1 MVWRIREKE
10 FANGRLV
17 RNLYEDMVMNHARR
31 CKQELTKPSREDLM
45 ELKADDIPSV
55 AEKRRLN

>member
-1 MVWRIREKE
+1 MAHKGEE

-31 CKQELTKPSREDLM
+31 VNGIDKPSREDLM

-55 AEKRRLN
+55 AEKED